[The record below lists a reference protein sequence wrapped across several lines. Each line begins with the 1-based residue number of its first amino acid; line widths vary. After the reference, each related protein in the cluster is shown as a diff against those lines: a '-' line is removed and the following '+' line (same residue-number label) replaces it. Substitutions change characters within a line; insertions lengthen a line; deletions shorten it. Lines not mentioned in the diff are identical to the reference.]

1 MRLES
6 MNEVDMNY
14 QFFILPSIKVDWF
27 SGWRIKVAFLAWSAT
42 WVITEP
48 YDK

>member
-14 QFFILPSIKVDWF
+14 QFFILPSIKIDWF
-27 SGWRIKVAFLAWSAT
+27 SGWRIKVSFLAWSVT

-48 YDK
+48 TAT